1 VGLVKD
7 QSDPVLL
14 RLREETRSRRAAW
27 GIHVFTGT
35 GILAGLMGLLSV
47 LNDTPKAAL
56 IWLMVALVID
66 GVDGP
71 FARRVNCR
79 LHVPNID
86 GNTLDLVIDYVTC
99 VVAPALFLD
108 RFDMLPRGFSL
119 IGAGLVMLTALY
131 CFSRTDMMTPD
142 KYFRGFPAM
151 WNLVVTVM
159 WALHSRPW
167 VNFGVVV
174 VFAALSLTNVKV
186 PHPVQVREYRN
197 LTIPVMVIWLGTM
210 LGLII
215 AAPGDPL
222 VAPHPPMWTR
232 VIEFAGIFYFVW
244 RSAQRT
250 FRPEPQPEPGEAPDA
265 TF

>member
-1 VGLVKD
+1 VKD
-7 QSDPVLL
+7 QSDPVLSL
-14 RLREETRSRRAAW
+14 RTREDVRSRRAAW
-27 GIHVFTGT
+27 GIHIFTGS

-71 FARRVNCR
+71 FARRINCR

-99 VVAPALFLD
+99 VVTPAVFLD
-108 RFDMLPRGFSL
+108 RFNMLPHGFSL
-119 IGAGLVMLTALY
+119 IGAGIVMLTALY

-151 WNLVVTVM
+151 WNLVVNVM
-159 WALHSRPW
+159 WVVQSRPW
-167 VNFGVVV
+167 VNFVVVV

-186 PHPVQVREYRN
+186 PHPVQVREHRN
-197 LTIPVMVIWLGTM
+197 LTIPVTVVWIATM
-210 LGLII
+210 LGLTI
-215 AAPGDPL
+215 AAPASPL
-222 VAPHPPMWTR
+222 WAQA
-232 VIEFAGIFYFVW
+232 IEIAGVLYFVW
-244 RSAQRT
+244 LSARRT
-250 FRPEPQPEPGEAPDA
+250 FRPDPELFAPA
-265 TF
+265 AMS